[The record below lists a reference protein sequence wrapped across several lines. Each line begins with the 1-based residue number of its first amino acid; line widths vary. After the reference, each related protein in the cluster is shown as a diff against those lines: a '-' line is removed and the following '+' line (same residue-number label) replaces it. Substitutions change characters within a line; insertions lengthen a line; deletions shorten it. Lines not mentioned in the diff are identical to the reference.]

1 MNARHASGRLLALA
15 VFATLSAA
23 STANAASQDDARVA
37 SLEARITELESRLAA
52 ADRIAERARDR
63 GEIENVFAHYMYLH
77 NAFQDEKI
85 KALWARR
92 GTPGISAQYS
102 NVGVYTDYDKIM
114 AYHSGRPSPV
124 GKLVFHYL
132 TTPMIE
138 VAEDGQTAKGV
149 WIAAGVESGL
159 MSREQAAQA
168 PEFLFEKGER
178 TGNEVHGKRVWAH
191 WVQMK
196 YPVDFI
202 RQDGQWKI
210 WHFRCLEI
218 SRARFDQ
225 NWIATA
231 AEIQDNTK
239 NSQFNAD
246 LMYLGDDGKPV
257 FMPKPDAPPK
267 SLGYP
272 YRPDAAMDHDMPPL
286 PLPYRTFSET
296 FEY

>member
-1 MNARHASGRLLALA
+1 MNFRSARGGVLGLA
-15 VFATLSAA
+15 VLAALSTASIASAA
-23 STANAASQDDARVA
+23 SADDSRIAA
-37 SLEARITELESRLAA
+37 LEARITQLESRLAE
-52 ADRIAERARDR
+52 ADRTAERARDR

-85 KALWARR
+85 KTLWARR
-92 GTPGISAQYS
+92 GTPGVSSQYS

-124 GKLVFHYL
+124 GKLVFHYI

-138 VAEDGQTAKGV
+138 VAEDGQTAKAV

-159 MSREQAAQA
+159 MSKEQAAQA
-168 PEFLFEKGER
+168 PDFLFEKGER

-196 YPVDFI
+196 YPIDFI

-225 NWIATA
+225 NWIAMA
-231 AEIQDNTK
+231 AEVQDNAK

-267 SLGYP
+267 SLAYP

-286 PLPYRTFSET
+286 PVPYRTFSET

>member
-1 MNARHASGRLLALA
+1 MRTRAARAGVVAFTVLAA
-15 VFATLSAA
+15 VSAA
-23 STANAASQDDARVA
+23 AADSQPEAAQITA
-37 SLEARITELESRLAA
+37 LEARITQLESRLAE
-52 ADRIAERARDR
+52 ADRVAERARDR
-63 GEIENVFAHYMYLH
+63 GDIENVFAHYMYLH
-77 NAFQDEKI
+77 NAFQDEQI
-85 KALWARR
+85 KALWAKR
-92 GTPGISAQYS
+92 GTPGVSAQYS
-102 NVGVYTDYDKIM
+102 NVGVYTNYDKIM
-114 AYHSGRPSPV
+114 AYHSGRPTPV

-138 VAEDGQTAKGV
+138 VADDGQTAKGV

-159 MSREQAAQA
+159 MSPEQAAKA

-196 YPVDFI
+196 YPIDFI

-231 AEIQDNTK
+231 AEVQDSAK
-239 NSQFNAD
+239 NSEFNAD

-257 FMPKPDAPPK
+257 FMPKPDAPAK
-267 SLGYP
+267 SLAYP

-286 PLPYRTFSET
+286 PVPYRTFSET